1 MPRLMFGV
9 FLGALVLVLEASAEA
24 PSGFSQFPWGT
35 TPGVL
40 REQLLTKRC
49 GRVSESLTS
58 GWQQIVCHRYA
69 LEGVSAQTVT
79 FDFEPTDALAGY
91 SMFIARGSYQQFRDL
106 AVERF
111 GRPTS
116 RRGILW
122 QGEVIAWT
130 TDNVTA
136 TLTERCAPE
145 LSCMEVTTRALD
157 RKRQQLA
164 DRKRQDS
171 LQGF

>member
-1 MPRLMFGV
+1 MLRLVFGV
-9 FLGALVLVLEASAEA
+9 LVMALLVLDAAAEA
-24 PSGFSQFPWGT
+24 PTGFSQFAWGT
-35 TPGVL
+35 TPATL
-40 REQLLTKRC
+40 RAQLLTQRC
-49 GRVSESLTS
+49 GRVSESRS
-58 GWQQIVCHRYA
+58 AGWHQIVCHRYS
-69 LEGVSAQTVT
+69 LEGVSVPTLT

-91 SMFIARGSYQQFRDL
+91 SMLIARGSYPQFRDL

-122 QGEVIAWT
+122 QGAVMTWT
-130 TDNVTA
+130 TKDVTA
-136 TLTERCAPE
+136 TLTEACAPE
-145 LSCMEVTTRALD
+145 LSCMDVTTRALD
-157 RKRQQLA
+157 LKRQQLA

>member
-9 FLGALVLVLEASAEA
+9 LLGALLVAVASAEA

-40 REQLLTKRC
+40 REQLLTPRC
-49 GRVSESLTS
+49 GRVSESRS
-58 GWQQIVCHRYA
+58 AGWHQIVCHRYA
-69 LEGVSAQTVT
+69 LEGVAVPTVT
-79 FDFEPTDALAGY
+79 FDFEPADVLAGY
-91 SMFIARGSYQQFRDL
+91 SMLIARGSYTQFRDL
-106 AVERF
+106 ALERF

-122 QGEVIAWT
+122 QGAVMTWT
-130 TDNVTA
+130 TDAVTA

-145 LSCMEVTTRALD
+145 LSCMDVTTRALE

>member
-1 MPRLMFGV
+1 MFGV
-9 FLGALVLVLEASAEA
+9 LLVMLLVFEASAEA
-24 PSGFSQFPWGT
+24 PTGFSQFPWGT
-35 TPGVL
+35 APAVL
-40 REQLLTKRC
+40 RDQLLTKRC
-49 GRVSESLTS
+49 GRVSESS
-58 GWQQIVCHRYA
+58 SAGWYQIVCHRYS
-69 LEGVSAQTVT
+69 LEGVSVPTVS

-91 SMFIARGSYQQFRDL
+91 SMLIARGTYQQFRDL
-106 AVERF
+106 AIERF
-111 GRPTS
+111 GRPSS

-122 QGEVIAWT
+122 QGAVIVWT

-145 LSCMEVTTRALD
+145 FSCMDVTTRALD

>member
-9 FLGALVLVLEASAEA
+9 LVVALVVFEASAEA
-24 PSGFSQFPWGT
+24 PTGFSQFAWGT
-35 TPGVL
+35 TPATL

-49 GRVSESLTS
+49 GRVSENRTA
-58 GWQQIVCHRYA
+58 GWHQIVCHRYS
-69 LEGVSAQTVT
+69 LEGVSVPTIT

-91 SMFIARGSYQQFRDL
+91 SMLIARGSYQQFRDL

-122 QGEVIAWT
+122 QGTVITWAT
-130 TDNVTA
+130 SDVTA
-136 TLTERCAPE
+136 TLTESCAPE
-145 LSCMEVTTRALD
+145 LSCMDVTTRALD
-157 RKRQQLA
+157 VKRQQLV